1 MTDHTRTNP
10 RTDDPTPQV
19 LDHLDLQ
26 IAAGSDEAVL
36 LACLL
41 HNKPQTDFCWLVH
54 PEGACDR

>member
-10 RTDDPTPQV
+10 RTGDPTPRV

-26 IAAGSDEAVL
+26 IAAGSDEI
-36 LACLL
+36 
-41 HNKPQTDFCWLVH
+41 VH